1 MKKIQKFLNFL
12 LKKYIVLMVF
22 LIILNIIF
30 GSWYLVVLMEKVK
43 NNECLNQLSK
53 ENSQLN
59 ADISRIKL
67 EIDKKVDLATVKNR
81 AVSELQMELIT
92 EVKYISVND

>member
-1 MKKIQKFLNFL
+1 MNIVQKFLNFVF
-12 LKKYIVLMVF
+12 KKYIVLIVF
-22 LIILNIIF
+22 LIVLNIIF
-30 GSWYLVVLMEKVK
+30 GSWYLVVLLEKVK
-43 NNECLNQLSK
+43 NNECLNKLAK

-81 AVSELQMELIT
+81 ATSELQMELIT
-92 EVKYISVND
+92 EVKYITVNE